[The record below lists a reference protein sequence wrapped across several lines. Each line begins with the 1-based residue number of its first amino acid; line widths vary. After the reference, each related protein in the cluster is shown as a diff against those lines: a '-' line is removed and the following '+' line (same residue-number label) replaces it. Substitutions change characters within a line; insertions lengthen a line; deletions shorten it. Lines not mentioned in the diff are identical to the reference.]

1 MLMEADFDIRE
12 VPAAIAHAQAEV
24 DRLLAANG
32 LRREPTGVY
41 LGIYDQAD
49 RLVGGGGL
57 DTRSGIIK
65 CLALDESL
73 RGSGAANALVSRLR
87 SEARQRGFRRV
98 VVTTKPEYE
107 PLFRDMAF
115 YPVARCRQAV
125 IMESTP
131 RGLSDYCQSLSQHR
145 CAGHNGIIVMN
156 GNPFTKGH
164 LHLISTA
171 SAEVDRLYILVVE
184 EDRSDFPYWMRRAMI
199 ENGVRKLS
207 NVTVLSTGP
216 YSVSAETFPSYFLKQ
231 IDDATDVSIAL
242 DLDIFCRHIAPAL
255 GVGVRF
261 VGTEPSDPLTA
272 RYNQLMAEILPSHN
286 IQLREI
292 KRVENSGEPISAS
305 ALRREIDNRRF
316 ADALAMHASDPQ
328 WLLAWMA
335 RRALYAELNLTPKPG
350 LVDRDDNGA
359 HNDMDYDL
367 MANSIEAVTRGLVD
381 IAADTTSI
389 PDKTRG
395 VAAEQLM
402 FEATAGVNTHKG
414 AVFAMGLTLFCAHK
428 LIRAGRSITPDGLS
442 QTISEVAWQLSGG
455 VKTHGTE
462 VIEKYG
468 VHGALGNARG
478 GYASL
483 FNRWLPYY
491 RTHHSD
497 PDVLHRLLLMI
508 MIDLDDTNVLHR
520 AGPEGAAWLR
530 QRAEELFHNFTV
542 EGMKQLNVMCIERNI
557 SPGGAADMLAL
568 TYLIDLITS
577 K

>member
-1 MLMEADFDIRE
+1 MDADFDIRE
-12 VPAAIAHAQAEV
+12 VPDALPHAQDEV
-24 DRLLAANG
+24 NRLLAANG

-41 LGIYDQAD
+41 IGIYNQDD
-49 RLVGGGGL
+49 HLVGGGGL

-87 SEARQRGFRRV
+87 SEARLRGFRRV

-115 YPVARCRQAV
+115 YPVARCSKAV

-131 RGLSDYCQSLSQHR
+131 RGLGDYCKSLAQHR
-145 CAGHNGIIVMN
+145 RPGHNGIIVMN

-164 LHLISTA
+164 LHLITTA
-171 SAEVDRLYILVVE
+171 AAEVDWLYILVVE
-184 EDRSDFPYWMRRAMI
+184 EDRSDFPYLMRRAMI
-199 ENGVRKLS
+199 ENGVRRLS

-216 YSVSAETFPSYFLKQ
+216 YSVSAETFPSYFLKR

-255 GVGVRF
+255 GVEVRYA
-261 VGTEPSDPLTA
+261 GTEPSDPLTA
-272 RYNQLMAEILPSHN
+272 RYNQLMAEILPTHG
-286 IQLREI
+286 IRLREI
-292 KRVENSGEPISAS
+292 KRVEDNAGPISAS
-305 ALRREIDNRRF
+305 ALRRAIADRRF
-316 ADALAMHASDPQ
+316 ADALAMHAADPQ

-350 LVDRDDNGA
+350 LVDRHDNGA
-359 HNDMDYDL
+359 HTDMDYDL
-367 MANSIEAVTRGLVD
+367 MARSIEAVTRGLVD
-381 IAADTTSI
+381 IAADTASI

-395 VAAEQLM
+395 IAAEQLM
-402 FEATAGVNTHKG
+402 FDATEGVNTHKG

-428 LIRAGRSITPDGLS
+428 LIRQGHDITPGALS
-442 QTISEVAWQLSGG
+442 QTIAAVAGQLSGG
-455 VKTHGTE
+455 EKTHGTE
-462 VIEKYG
+462 VMARYG
-468 VHGALGNARG
+468 VKGALDNARG

-483 FNRWLPYY
+483 FNRWLPYL
-491 RTHHSD
+491 RANHND

-508 MIDLDDTNVLHR
+508 IIDLDDTNVLHR
-520 AGPEGAAWLR
+520 AGQEGAAWLR
-530 QRAEELFHNFTV
+530 QKALELSHNFDI
-542 EGMKQLNVMCIERNI
+542 EGVKQLNTLCIERNI

-568 TYLIDLITS
+568 TYLIDSITT